1 MKRSILMTTLL
12 LLFILSGNTN
22 VNAQG
27 KTENNR
33 NMAGQIENN
42 DNSSQDP
49 GMYCKI
55 PGLTD
60 SQRETINKMHLEHQ
74 KKVRQMHAAI
84 GEKRAHLNTLRL
96 ADKYNKTEVN
106 ATIDEIA
113 SLRADLMK
121 ANESHRQSVRAELND
136 EQKAWFD
143 SRPHNQHRFGK
154 DNFNGERPGF
164 RNNRGMRQG
173 KGYPGCDGMGPVW
186 GRGNQN

>member
-12 LLFILSGNTN
+12 LFFILSGNIN
-22 VNAQG
+22 IQAQDRTG
-27 KTENNR
+27 NNR

-42 DNSSQDP
+42 DNSNQDP

-60 SQRETINKMHLEHQ
+60 SQRETINKMRLEHQ
-74 KKVRQMHAAI
+74 KTVKQMHAAI

-96 ADKYNKTEVN
+96 ADKYNKSEVN
-106 ATIDEIA
+106 ATIDDIA

-121 ANESHRQSVRAELND
+121 ANEAHRQSVRAELND

-143 SRPHNQHRFGK
+143 SRPHRQHRFGR
-154 DNFNGERPGF
+154 DDFDDERPGF
-164 RNNRGMRQG
+164 RHNRGMRQG
-173 KGYPGCDGMGPVW
+173 NGYPGCDGMGPGW
-186 GRGNQN
+186 GR